1 MGVRALHLLAAKTSA
16 TSTQPGSERVMALRD
31 LTERLIERFP
41 FLKQVMGDRPEIE
54 LPAFGVSLAF
64 HLAMITVLGTIGL
77 AAHQEA
83 QIPQIQADMLDTTL
97 PEFNRVEIQELN
109 TDPSTPLARAEEAS
123 TAPVIGAS
131 MGNPVVLAASAATSA
146 SGAPAAISAKVD
158 VRRPTDL
165 PLPAMAST
173 LGDIVEIKG
182 NGAEHVGDVEG
193 AVDRIAIELVR
204 RLERGRTLVVWAFD
218 SSGSLQVE
226 RERLSKHIDGV
237 YSHIKELDRDKLA
250 ADGGL
255 LTMVVAFGEGRKAM
269 LNEPTADS
277 ATVISAIGEVP
288 LDTTGVEST
297 FQTVGEIVTK
307 WAKYKDDKGNTYQTV
322 VIVVTDEVGDD
333 EPFLEEAI
341 ARANKSKVP
350 IYVLGSAA
358 MFGRIDGRMNYTDP
372 KTKHTFYNVPV
383 RQGPESVSLEQ
394 IRLPFWYDGP
404 QYDFLDAGFGPYA
417 LSRMA
422 GATGGIYFVTRLGAG
437 NISFDPNAMREYR
450 PDWTSRQRYEADLS
464 KHPLRQAVLAAANV
478 THANKLPNQPAL
490 VFPPVD
496 GPEFKDTM
504 KENQALAARTE
515 YTVDE
520 ALGPITSAVK
530 SRDRETSRR
539 WQAHYDLIRGRLLAV
554 KIRCREYNWACAQM
568 VKEAPKFT
576 KPSSNA
582 WRLVPDEEI
591 HYSDKA
597 KVAGDEARKLLTRV
611 VEDHPGTPWALLA
624 KRELKDPLG
633 FKWVETTLPPRP
645 KPRDMAAAK
654 KAMPKGEMPK
664 PPPVPK
670 L

>member
-1 MGVRALHLLAAKTSA
+1 
-16 TSTQPGSERVMALRD
+16 MALRD
-31 LTERLIERFP
+31 LTERLIGRFP
-41 FLKQVMGDRPEIE
+41 ILKKVLGERPELE
-54 LPAFGVSLAF
+54 LPAIGVSLAF
-64 HLAMITVLGTIGL
+64 HLALLTVLGTIGL
-77 AAHQEA
+77 AAHHEA
-83 QIPQIQADMLDTTL
+83 KNAELQADMVDTSL
-97 PEFNRVEIQELN
+97 PEFNRIEIQELN
-109 TDPSTPLARAEEAS
+109 IDPTKALVRAEDAS
-123 TAPVIGAS
+123 TAPTLGAA
-131 MGNPVVLAASAATSA
+131 MGNPVVLASAAAPVAGGTTAA
-146 SGAPAAISAKVD
+146 SITAKVD
-158 VRRPTDL
+158 VRRPNDL

-193 AVDRIAIELVR
+193 AVDRIAVEMIR

-226 RERLSKHIDGV
+226 RERLSKHIDGI

-250 ADGGL
+250 SDGGL
-255 LTMVVAFGEGRKAM
+255 LTMVVAFGERRKAM
-269 LNEPTADS
+269 LNEPTADP
-277 ATVISAIGEVP
+277 AAVTSAIRDVP
-288 LDTTGVEST
+288 LDTTGIEST
-297 FQTVGEIVTK
+297 FQTVSEIVTK
-307 WAKYKDDKGNTYQTV
+307 WGKFKDDKGSTYQTV

-333 EPFLEEAI
+333 EPMLEEAI
-341 ARANKSKVP
+341 AKATKAKVP

-358 MFGRIDGRMNYTDP
+358 MFGRVEGRMNYTDP
-372 KTKHTFYNVPV
+372 KTKQTFYNVPV
-383 RQGPESVSLEQ
+383 RQGPESVELEQ

-422 GATGGIYFVTRLGAG
+422 GATGGIYFVTRMGAG

-450 PDWTSRQRYEADLS
+450 PDWTSRQRYEGDIE
-464 KHPLRQAVLAAANV
+464 KHPLRKAVLSAAFI
-478 THANKLPNQPAL
+478 THGNKLPNQPAL
-490 VFPPVD
+490 VFPPID

-504 KENQALAARTE
+504 KDNQALAARTE

-520 ALGPITSAVK
+520 ALVPISAVVK

-568 VKEAPKFT
+568 VKDAPKFT

-597 KVAGDEARKLLTRV
+597 VAAGQEARKLLKRV
-611 VEDHPGTPWALLA
+611 VDDHPGTPWALLA

-633 FKWVETTLPPRP
+633 FKWIETTLPPRP
-645 KPRDMAAAK
+645 KPRDMPASK
-654 KAMPKGEMPK
+654 KAMQKGEMPK
-664 PPPVPK
+664 PQAPPK